1 MNFLVLVHDD
11 VFPFWS
17 YDDDIPL
24 SILLHSNSVLQEI
37 EQIRDETVIAVLL
50 DKYSDIS
57 EAEVTDL
64 ISILFPSNKLSIILY
79 HTLYNILTYI
89 NNIQRP

>member
-1 MNFLVLVHDD
+1 MNFLVLVQDD

-37 EQIRDETVIAVLL
+37 EQIRDESFIAVLL

-57 EAEVTDL
+57 EAEVTDY
-64 ISILFPSNKLSIILY
+64 FPALSCQLSSTILY
-79 HTLYNILTYI
+79 TIF
-89 NNIQRP
+89 